1 MKTAEEIYRSM
12 LAVYEEK
19 TGFAMHDASDLAVR
33 LYAAAAELESLYA
46 YSDWALTQSFPQ
58 TASGEYLDYHGT
70 LRGLSRR
77 RAPARAASSGLCWTW
92 RARRTSLSRPGPSA
106 PRRDWCGL

>member
-33 LYAAAAELESLYA
+33 LYAAAAEAGTAAAENSEKEAES
-46 YSDWALTQSFPQ
+46 
-58 TASGEYLDYHGT
+58 
-70 LRGLSRR
+70 
-77 RAPARAASSGLCWTW
+77 
-92 RARRTSLSRPGPSA
+92 
-106 PRRDWCGL
+106 